1 MTDKTQ
7 ECICTLLSDHS
18 QRNFWWKSFSC
29 GIFGCLSSEMKLLL
43 MFRALSSSTVSRESE
58 RHQQKPACPWFKRS
72 FNEFRKLNNRAIEE
86 ILTFKGWTDGTV
98 NKWCIHVIYLK
109 LLVNVMKKLRTS
121 KWGRVCWVFVISN
134 IIVGWVIFR
143 SSGKLL
149 NPSKFWSS
157 AHVLVAEQWTCL
169 YYCCILISESQ
180 CWSGVCGAACGQGCT
195 CGCWLRLRVMR
206 LAPAPWHD
214 WQSLATGAGA
224 GAGASQLR
232 TEAGV
237 SVRPALL
244 LHPTALPSKGC
255 HRAVLD
261 LAHPDFC
268 NNLLHDIWAE
278 SPKLTQ
284 LIFIRHKHQFTAL
297 IADYCQCITIKFKR
311 QFMDNP

>member
-1 MTDKTQ
+1 
-7 ECICTLLSDHS
+7 
-18 QRNFWWKSFSC
+18 
-29 GIFGCLSSEMKLLL
+29 
-43 MFRALSSSTVSRESE
+43 MFRALSFSTVSRESE

-169 YYCCILISESQ
+169 YYCWILISGSQ
-180 CWSGVCGAACGQGCT
+180 CWSGVSRAACGQAAHVAADSGS
-195 CGCWLRLRVMR
+195 GWWGWLRLR
-206 LAPAPWHD
+206 D
-214 WQSLATGAGA
+214 TTGNHWPPEPGP
-224 GAGASQLR
+224 GPEPHNWELR
-232 TEAGV
+232 PESV
-237 SVRPALL
+237 SD
-244 LHPTALPSKGC
+244 LPSSSI
-255 HRAVLD
+255 
-261 LAHPDFC
+261 P
-268 NNLLHDIWAE
+268 LHCPAKVVIGLSWI
-278 SPKLTQ
+278 LHI
-284 LIFIRHKHQFTAL
+284 LIFVSIL
-297 IADYCQCITIKFKR
+297 YTIFG
-311 QFMDNP
+311 QNLPNWHS